1 MNETHSK
8 KPKRV
13 FTPEQKYEIL
23 KDIERCSTVKEGLQ
37 KHGIASSMY
46 SKWKRQLSVGIN
58 ASLRN
63 SRPLKSPDLK
73 KLEEE
78 NKKLKEVILN
88 QSLMITSLKR
98 QMNLD

>member
-1 MNETHSK
+1 MNETSQ

-23 KDIERCSTVKEGLQ
+23 KDIEKYPTIREGLA
-37 KHGIASSMY
+37 KHQISPSVY
-46 SKWKRQLSVGIN
+46 HRWKRQLAVGVN

-63 SRPLKSPDLK
+63 TRPLKSPDLK

-78 NKKLKEVILN
+78 NKKLKEVVLN

>member
-1 MNETHSK
+1 MGETHNK
-8 KPKRV
+8 KPRRV

-23 KDIERCSTVKEGLQ
+23 KDIERCRTVKEGLQ

-78 NKKLKEVILN
+78 NRKLKEVVLN

>member
-1 MNETHSK
+1 MNEVHNK
-8 KPKRV
+8 KPRRV

-23 KDIERCSTVKEGLQ
+23 KDIEGCRTIREGLQ
-37 KHGIASSMY
+37 KHNIAASVY
-46 SKWKRQLSVGIN
+46 NRWKRQLKVGIN

-63 SRPLKSPDLK
+63 SKPIKSPDIRR
-73 KLEEE
+73 LEEE